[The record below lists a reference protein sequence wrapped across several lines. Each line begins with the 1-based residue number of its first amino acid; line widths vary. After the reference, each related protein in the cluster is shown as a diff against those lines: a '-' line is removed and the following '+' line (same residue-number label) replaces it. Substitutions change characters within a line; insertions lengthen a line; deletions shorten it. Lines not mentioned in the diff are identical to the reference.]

1 MKADPRNFLA
11 INSIMKRFYVSP
23 LGILRMA
30 FDENAL
36 FGLSFADEFSPTPPS
51 DKLFSAEHSMNEQF
65 PGTCSSLHKSSL
77 PEKVQ
82 GQFEPPIVQET
93 KRWLDLYFSGQ
104 QPNFIPTL
112 RLKTTPFR
120 HIIYDIL
127 LTIPY
132 GQTKTYGNIA
142 TELAECLHRPTMSA
156 QAVGN
161 AVAHNPILLIIPCHR
176 VIGAKDALI
185 GYAGGLR
192 RKAWLLDWEE
202 RMWGNVAIPR

>member
-1 MKADPRNFLA
+1 MKADPRDSLP

-23 LGILRMA
+23 LGLLRMT

-36 FGLSFADEFSPTPPS
+36 LGLSFAEEFSATHLS
-51 DKLFSAEHSMNEQF
+51 DKPFSVEHSMDEHF
-65 PGTCSSLHKSSL
+65 SGTCSSVPESSL
-77 PEKVQ
+77 HDMVHIQP
-82 GQFEPPIVQET
+82 EPPIVQET

-112 RLKTTPFR
+112 HLKTTPFR
-120 HIIYDIL
+120 HTVYDIL

-142 TELAECLHRPTMSA
+142 AELAKFLHRPTMSA

-176 VIGAKDALI
+176 VVGAKGALT
-185 GYAGGLR
+185 GYAGGLK
-192 RKAWLLDWEE
+192 RKAQLLAWEE
-202 RMWGNVAIPR
+202 HV